1 MSRGALP
8 RFILEVMLIFFMLTN
23 RQEALKIA
31 KDLDQKK
38 LEKSV
43 AAMFGRLEKHVG
55 MSESKVRKNYRIRS
69 LWLFKFF

>member
-1 MSRGALP
+1 
-8 RFILEVMLIFFMLTN
+8 MLMN
-23 RQEALKIA
+23 RQEALKIV

-69 LWLFKFF
+69 LWLF

>member
-1 MSRGALP
+1 
-8 RFILEVMLIFFMLTN
+8 MLMN

-55 MSESKVRKNYRIRS
+55 MSESKVRENYRIRS
-69 LWLFKFF
+69 LCFLNFLNRGYRLSLKFGVFLRIEW